1 MSVFE
6 SGEGKEWFE
15 TAFADEFLYSNNEN
29 SGGSYSNTLIS
40 GRTHILYQYTASKP
54 L

>member
-15 TAFADEFLYSNNEN
+15 TALADRLLPNSDEF
-29 SGGSYSNTLIS
+29 SGAEYERAAPSTVSS
-40 GRTHILYQYTASKP
+40 
-54 L
+54 